1 MKMQFAKRLL
11 MGVGAVVMVAA
22 LVVLAS
28 PKTVRAVVATLI
40 RDADNPGRATQVS
53 ANCNATTQNDFATS
67 ITCSPFYTVPAG
79 DRLVI
84 QQVDTTC
91 FTPQGNSVVD
101 TRLIVEPGNVSP
113 PGNPISHNITLV
125 NEGVD
130 GEFVNAISLAGSQ
143 SVNYFADPGSTLA
156 FSGFTGDTTGS
167 TVCTMQFSGYLIS
180 YP

>member
-1 MKMQFAKRLL
+1 MRFMKRLF
-11 MGVGAVVMVAA
+11 VAVATVALLATLTTLLVPKAVHA
-22 LVVLAS
+22 L
-28 PKTVRAVVATLI
+28 VATLT
-40 RDADNPGRATQVS
+40 RDIDNPGRATQVN
-53 ANCNATTQNDFATS
+53 ANCNASSQNGFATF
-67 ITCSPFYTVPAG
+67 INCSPFYTVPAG

-101 TRLIVEPGNVSP
+101 TRFIVEPGNVSP
-113 PGNPISHNITLV
+113 PGSPVDHNITLV

-130 GEFVNAISLAGSQ
+130 GEFVNAISLASSQ